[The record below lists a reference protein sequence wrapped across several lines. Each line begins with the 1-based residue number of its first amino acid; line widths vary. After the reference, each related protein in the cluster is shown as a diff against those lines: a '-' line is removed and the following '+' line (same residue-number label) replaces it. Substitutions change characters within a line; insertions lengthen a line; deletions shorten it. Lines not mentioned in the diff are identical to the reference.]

1 MEAHYN
7 GHTIRITPIP
17 IGTKYMWTFSA
28 LVIWGGDCNDGQS
41 YFCAMDAISP
51 VRTKPSNEH

>member
-17 IGTKYMWTFSA
+17 IGTKDGWTFSA
-28 LVIWGGDCNDGQS
+28 LVVWGEGFQRRTKLFIRHGCHS
-41 YFCAMDAISP
+41 LA
-51 VRTKPSNEH
+51 RTKPSDEH